1 MITQNSP
8 IPKVSQRTPY
18 APWRRFEP
26 AVLKELLDTV
36 AAVNGQLLD
45 ALVDCARSDNLEF
58 PLPES
63 LRGRVAQLTVTERQT
78 IAQCGV
84 FLGDVNLWGI
94 SHGRGIADQSGMALS
109 IEPGRP
115 WLPTEQSLSLAH
127 SMLLLSWYL
136 IHASPAVA
144 RVLLGMNAAGV
155 AAYRALGVR
164 DLATI
169 ARTHPDRVRP
179 RWPDQLDVW
188 THLVEG
194 GGGAASPDPRSM
206 TLRCLQV
213 SAGSSAGLSAHL
225 GPSA

>member
-1 MITQNSP
+1 MTPENSP

-45 ALVDCARSDNLEF
+45 ALVDSARSDNLEF

-63 LRGRVAQLTVTERQT
+63 LRGPVARLTVPERET
-78 IAQCGV
+78 IARCGV

-94 SHGRGIADQSGMALS
+94 SPGRGIADQSGMALS
-109 IEPGRP
+109 IESGRP

-136 IHASPAVA
+136 IHVSPAVA
-144 RVLLGMNAAGV
+144 RVGP
-155 AAYRALGVR
+155 
-164 DLATI
+164 
-169 ARTHPDRVRP
+169 ARRMDSP
-179 RWPDQLDVW
+179 
-188 THLVEG
+188 G
-194 GGGAASPDPRSM
+194 GGRGRRGEPGSSIDDAA
-206 TLRCLQV
+206 V
-213 SAGSSAGLSAHL
+213 SAGERGKFRRAVRPPGAL
-225 GPSA
+225 GMTRRGWVASQRCHTSTVRRGVALRRPGDRAP

>member
-1 MITQNSP
+1 MTPENSP

-26 AVLKELLDTV
+26 TVLKELLDTV
-36 AAVNGQLLD
+36 AAVNGQLLG
-45 ALVDCARSDNLEF
+45 ALIDSARSDNLEF

-63 LRGRVAQLTVTERQT
+63 LRGPVARLTVPERET
-78 IAQCGV
+78 IARCGV
-84 FLGDVNLWGI
+84 FLGDANPWGI

-109 IEPGRP
+109 IEPARP
-115 WLPTEQSLSLAH
+115 WLPAEQALSLAH

-136 IHASPAVA
+136 IHTSPAVA
-144 RVLLGMNAAGV
+144 RVLLGMNATGV
-155 AAYRALGVR
+155 AAYRALRVN
-164 DLATI
+164 DLAQI
-169 ARTHPDRVRP
+169 ARAHPYRVRP